1 MSASPSQDRIRR
13 APKALLHDHLDG
25 GLRPA
30 TVIEL
35 ATERGYPDLPS
46 TDLVE
51 LSAWLRTGADRKDLP
66 RSLETFTH
74 TLAVLQSAAE
84 LERVAAEA
92 VVDLAS
98 DGVVYAEL
106 RYAPEQHQRD
116 GLTIDEVVAAVE
128 RGLTRGGQ
136 QVAGGGHHVVV
147 AQILCAMRH
156 LDRSE
161 EIARA
166 AVRLRDRG
174 DGVVGFDLAG
184 PEVGFPAAGHRAA
197 VQHVQ
202 DAGLPLT
209 LHASESLEP
218 VAEAPAFGADRIGHG
233 VRLADELSQGPD
245 GATRLGEL
253 GTRIRDEGT
262 VVEVCPSSHVHIGA
276 VTDLA
281 AHPIDALH
289 RAGVPVTIDTDN
301 RLMSGV
307 SVTSEQTAVA
317 TTFEWEWSDLEQVT
331 RTAIEGGFADP
342 EARRLLIDEV
352 VGPAYVALAADE

>member
-1 MSASPSQDRIRR
+1 MTASVAHGGIRR

-35 ATERGYPDLPS
+35 AAQRGYRDLPS

-51 LSAWLRTGADRKDLP
+51 LSEWFRAGADRKDLP
-66 RSLETFTH
+66 LYLETFTH
-74 TLAVLQSAAE
+74 TLAVMQSPDE
-84 LERVAAEA
+84 LERVATEA

-128 RGLTRGGQ
+128 RGLTRGCQ
-136 QVAGGGHHVVV
+136 QVAGNGQRIVVS
-147 AQILCAMRH
+147 QILCAMRQ
-156 LDRSE
+156 LDRSRD
-161 EIARA
+161 IAEA
-166 AVRLRDRG
+166 AVRLRDQG
-174 DGVVGFDLAG
+174 HGVVGFDLAG
-184 PEVGFPAAGHRAA
+184 PEVGFPARDHQAA
-197 VQHVQ
+197 LQHVR

-209 LHASESLEP
+209 LHASESLDL
-218 VAEAPAFGADRIGHG
+218 VAEALAFGADRIGHG
-233 VRLADELSQGPD
+233 VRLGDELVRAPD
-245 GATRLGEL
+245 GSMGLGEV
-253 GTRIRDEGT
+253 GARIRDAGT
-262 VVEVCPSSHVHIGA
+262 VIEVCPSSHVHIGA
-276 VTDLA
+276 VKDLR

-307 SVTSEQTAVA
+307 SATSEQAAIA
-317 TTFEWEWSDLEQVT
+317 TTFGWEWSDLERVT
-331 RTAIEGGFADP
+331 RTAIEGGFADRD
-342 EARRLLIDEV
+342 ERRRLVDEV
-352 VGPAYVALAADE
+352 VAPAYAALADRD